1 MASCWWNCLLV
12 KVCRSREETT
22 SVIKSHMTGVQ
33 AQHPNQTQSFWLES
47 HNSLCLHSHT
57 GD

>member
-12 KVCRSREETT
+12 KVCRR
-22 SVIKSHMTGVQ
+22 KPHQLPSHMTAFQ

-47 HNSLCLHSHT
+47 HSSLCLRSDI